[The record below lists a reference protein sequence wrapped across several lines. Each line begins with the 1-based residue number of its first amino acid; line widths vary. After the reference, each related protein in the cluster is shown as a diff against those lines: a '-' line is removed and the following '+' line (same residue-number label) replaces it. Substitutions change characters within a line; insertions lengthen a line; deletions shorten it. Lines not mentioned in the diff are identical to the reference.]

1 MLHIYVFYSQIT
13 CTTIP
18 NHVTK
23 STLEIKIAKITT
35 PSCIFQI
42 VNGSNNYS
50 GVLLEHIIIKI
61 MYHRE
66 GKSMPPIKRYM
77 RLGGGKQQP
86 LVTNLVQH
94 AASFDKNMH
103 IGSLFYFEIQR

>member
-1 MLHIYVFYSQIT
+1 M
-13 CTTIP
+13 
-18 NHVTK
+18 TK

-94 AASFDKNMH
+94 AASFDKKYAYS
-103 IGSLFYFEIQR
+103 IILLF

>member
-1 MLHIYVFYSQIT
+1 M
-13 CTTIP
+13 
-18 NHVTK
+18 TK

-77 RLGGGKQQP
+77 RLGGRKQQP

>member
-1 MLHIYVFYSQIT
+1 MYNYPKPRDQKYSR
-13 CTTIP
+13 
-18 NHVTK
+18 N
-23 STLEIKIAKITT
+23 EEKIST